1 MVIIWLGLGVA
12 VALLMNWSF
21 RGARSSGRRWPS
33 RERCRMFL
41 WSSPS
46 PSCLIPTSACYVGGQ
61 EDMIIDVALQL
72 RRERESALE
81 AS

>member
-1 MVIIWLGLGVA
+1 
-12 VALLMNWSF
+12 
-21 RGARSSGRRWPS
+21 
-33 RERCRMFL
+33 MFL

-72 RRERESALE
+72 RRERESALLHRPN
-81 AS
+81 ASPDCSERPLHATSVSKARQPTALHDPEGT